1 MEEMLKEF
9 ARRMGADL
17 VGLASA
23 WRLEGAPEG
32 SRPGDSL
39 EGARTVIILGKT
51 LPRGV
56 MLGKKRTNYHQFMN
70 STFIQLEQLA
80 SEVARFIEAAGGQ
93 AVPVPADIPYDF
105 WDEEREHGRGN
116 LSHKHAAQAAGLG
129 VMGRNTL
136 LITPRHG
143 NRVHLVSVIT
153 DLELEPDQPLDWN
166 PCPDGC
172 RLCLEACPV
181 GAIIWEG
188 DSGEDVAG
196 GKLEQT
202 AGPGGFGSGGF
213 GAGGPGAGGRVDQ
226 KLCRSLLI
234 RPIGRWKVYN
244 CWECRKVCPVS

>member
-1 MEEMLKEF
+1 M
-9 ARRMGADL
+9 
-17 VGLASA
+17 
-23 WRLEGAPEG
+23 
-32 SRPGDSL
+32 
-39 EGARTVIILGKT
+39 
-51 LPRGV
+51 
-56 MLGKKRTNYHQFMN
+56 
-70 STFIQLEQLA
+70 
-80 SEVARFIEAAGGQ
+80 
-93 AVPVPADIPYDF
+93 
-105 WDEEREHGRGN
+105 
-116 LSHKHAAQAAGLG
+116 G

-136 LITPRHG
+136 LITPQHG

-153 DLELEPDQPLDWN
+153 DLELKPDQPLAWN

-244 CWECRKVCPVS
+244 CWECRKVCPAS

>member
-1 MEEMLKEF
+1 MTVKEF
-9 ARRMGADL
+9 ARRLGADL
-17 VGLASA
+17 VGVAPA

-39 EGARTVIILGKT
+39 EGARTVVVLGKT

-56 MLGKKRTNYHQFMN
+56 MLGKKRTNYHQFMG

-80 SEVARFIEAAGGQ
+80 AEVGRFIEAAGGQ

-116 LSHKHAAQAAGLG
+116 LSHKHAAQAAGVG

-143 NRVHLVSVIT
+143 NRVHLISVIT
-153 DLELEPDQPLDWN
+153 DLELEPDQPLAWN

-181 GAIIWEG
+181 GAITWEG
-188 DSGEDVAG
+188 AG
-196 GKLEQT
+196 S
-202 AGPGGFGSGGF
+202 GSGGAEV
-213 GAGGPGAGGRVDQ
+213 GESRVDQ
-226 KLCRSLLI
+226 KLCRSILI